1 MDEMEG
7 AEYKRA
13 LFLSIHS
20 KRDDVCSLRLSQ
32 RSISR
37 KWNEDC
43 DPSKVTDQTEA
54 QEAPL
59 CPCVHVWVDC
69 ENAGES

>member
-1 MDEMEG
+1 MDEMGG

-13 LFLSIHS
+13 LFLSIPS

-59 CPCVHVWVDC
+59 CPCVHVWVDG